1 MSSIKKA
8 KKAKSSITGTSSK
21 RSLERKDISRTWMYI
36 DGALAWTK
44 RQIFLPNN
52 DKKDGKKDSVLC
64 WWPTIL
70 FSSWKSATMSGLMC
84 DMSEVEMP
92 SSTQEALTDQFR
104 VGPRVKIHD
113 IELRPYVTQ
122 LLFNLVPRKA
132 ALGKRNAMNLRNNV
146 VGHYL
151 GLNYAGTEDGEEA
164 QWARISVEDVR
175 GPFRDF
181 TISAMN
187 STKSILDARKLA
199 LKESEKVYEFFLSQM
214 ILALHEASDLMGG
227 KKCKGK
233 RLDIS
238 KLFGEIGIFVEYS
251 LKSQRDRKNTGE
263 WFRDFESQG
272 ETQTQSQSQQSQ
284 IIGKRTRDSTSSS
297 IEPASRGDSNDD
309 GKSRRISNA
318 KEDRVG
324 LQPDAFGGNHSFPS
338 SSTIPTDNS
347 NINEKSP
354 KFSQNDLV
362 KGTNTEIIAKGNES
376 DMKNMHLPLS
386 SATISSS
393 GSKVHRRSQNSSENG
408 VVNRVDDVSNMIDEV
423 KTTNTDLSPSSE
435 TNFANKNGMLQKSLN
450 AADDSAV
457 DENMNVIDTPNMSCT
472 KTLELIGGE
481 DEDKTNIKSS
491 TTRVSQKHDLMK
503 VSSSP
508 KTCDSQN
515 KDESKTKQADK
526 ASSGKEEVCAVMK
539 TSYDGQNQIQS
550 EVNDKEATAGSHEV
564 GNNSHTFERNMDE
577 VYLPAGAEVGAS
589 SQADAESENVA
600 DDQNQDNMGSSNSE
614 HLFTQQFVDCSDED
628 NDVHEFAFTQ

>member
-8 KKAKSSITGTSSK
+8 KKAKSSSTSSK

-44 RQIFLPNN
+44 RQILIPIN
-52 DKKDGKKDSVLC
+52 DQKDVKKDAVFC

-132 ALGKRNAMNLRNNV
+132 ALGKRNTMNLRNNV

-151 GLNYAGTEDGEEA
+151 GLNYAGREEGEEA

-187 STKSILDARKLA
+187 STKSILDVRKLT
-199 LKESEKVYEFFLSQM
+199 LKESEKVYEKILSQM

-227 KKCKGK
+227 KKCQGK
-233 RLDIS
+233 QLDVS
-238 KLFGEIGIFVEYS
+238 KLFQEIGIFVEYS
-251 LKSQRDRKNTGE
+251 LKSQRDRKSTGE

-284 IIGKRTRDSTSSS
+284 IIGKHTRDSTSFS
-297 IEPASRGDSNDD
+297 IAPASRGDSNDD
-309 GKSRRISNA
+309 GKSRRNSNA
-318 KEDRVG
+318 KGDRVG
-324 LQPDAFGGNHSFPS
+324 LQPDEFGGNRSSPS
-338 SSTIPTDNS
+338 STTIPTNDS
-347 NINEKSP
+347 NVNKKSP
-354 KFSQNDLV
+354 KFSNSDSV
-362 KGTNTEIIAKGNES
+362 EGAKTEIIAKGNEL
-376 DMKNMHLPLS
+376 DMKNMHLRLS
-386 SATISSS
+386 SETISSD
-393 GSKVHRRSQNSSENG
+393 GNKVHRRSQNSPENV
-408 VVNRVDDVSNMIDEV
+408 VVNNADDVSNMIDEV
-423 KTTNTDLSPSSE
+423 KTTNTDLLPSSE

-457 DENMNVIDTPNMSCT
+457 DENMNVVDTTNISCT
-472 KTLELIGGE
+472 KTMELIGGE
-481 DEDKTNIKSS
+481 DEGKTNINTSLI
-491 TTRVSQKHDLMK
+491 RVSRKHDFME

-508 KTCDSQN
+508 KTCDSRN
-515 KDESKTKQADK
+515 KDQSDIKQADK
-526 ASSGKEEVCAVMK
+526 TAPGKEEVYTVMK
-539 TSYDGQNQIQS
+539 TNYDGRHQIQS
-550 EVNDKEATAGSHEV
+550 EGNDKEAAAGAHEV
-564 GNNSHTFERNMDE
+564 GNNSTFKRNIDE
-577 VYLPAGAEVGAS
+577 LYLPAKAGMGAS
-589 SQADAESENVA
+589 LQADAESENVA
-600 DDQNQDNMGSSNSE
+600 DVQNQDSMVSSNSE

-628 NDVHEFAFTQ
+628 NVAHEFAFTQ